1 MTPTPRW
8 HRAAEWAFLAAL
20 IGFGFLLAFR
30 PNWDIDIFW
39 HIATG
44 QWIVTHGR
52 LPNTDIFTY
61 TDPERPWSSFQW
73 LYQVLSYEM
82 DSRTSF
88 VWIRILHAG
97 LFVATFVAWVPILR
111 RVVPGR
117 TVAAA
122 LVMLGVALS
131 LDRLRVRPEAFNFLF
146 LAAAMPWLLGLRDRV
161 GGARGYDVAA
171 VAVLSALWAS
181 IHAGGAVLLPLA
193 LGAVAAG
200 RFVDWLASGR
210 TLPTRK
216 ALEFPLILGAVSTLV
231 MLPMPGFVQG
241 LLSARSMVQ
250 VSAALIPEWQPPVA
264 YLFADVTGPL
274 TPHHLVCGALPYL
287 VLLLA
292 GLAAIGLALRLL
304 RRQAPAGD
312 VGLLALAIL
321 MAVLATRTARFI
333 YLDLLALAAL
343 AGHYRE
349 RLGPWTRR
357 PLVRWSMVAVALLL
371 AWFSYDQSVRR
382 ERHGLTA
389 AVTSMAFDQQP
400 GTFPE
405 QATQVMATMGLKGRI
420 FHLSAWG
427 GYLLHRLYPDCR
439 VFSDG
444 RGNFSVRER
453 DLMVLAHRPWERAEH
468 LEALHAEFPF
478 DIVLFPPPMFP
489 LKDWDATRWVRIY
502 AGPDAEVFL
511 RRSPE
516 NQRNLERAAAY
527 WRLMGLRF
535 EDIDE
540 MQVVHRRMTAA
551 VALSEPATAGA
562 LAEADAL
569 TRAPESARQATGWF
583 RGGVIRFE
591 AGLWEGAA
599 WRLDRALSLGMRHD
613 TAALYLV
620 WALTLQ
626 GNPEAARQAFAR
638 HFMDPRVLA
647 AKDRG
652 PLNAA
657 ARRILALL
665 ADRLSLAAPQWA
677 PDP

>member
-44 QWIVTHGR
+44 QWIVANGR

-73 LYQVLSYEM
+73 LYQVLSYEL
-82 DSRTSF
+82 DSRAGF
-88 VWIRILHAG
+88 VWIRLLHAG
-97 LFVATFVAWVPILR
+97 LFATTFLAWVPILR

-117 TVAAA
+117 AAAAA
-122 LVMLGVALS
+122 LVMLGIALS

-146 LAAAMPWLLGLRDRV
+146 LAVAMPWLLGLRERV
-161 GGARGYDVAA
+161 GRSRAIDVGA
-171 VAVLSALWAS
+171 VAFLSALWAN

-193 LGAVAAG
+193 FGAVAAG
-200 RFVDWLASGR
+200 RFVCWLASGR
-210 TLPTRK
+210 SLVTRK
-216 ALEFPLILGAVSTLV
+216 ALVFPLVLGTVSTLV

-264 YLFADVTGPL
+264 YLFAEITGPL
-274 TPHHLVCGALPYL
+274 TPHHLVCGALPYG
-287 VLLLA
+287 VLLLVGVA
-292 GLAAIGLALRLL
+292 TMGLALRLL

-333 YLDLLALAAL
+333 YLDLVALAAL
-343 AGHYRE
+343 AGHYRD
-349 RLGPWTRR
+349 RLAPWTCRV
-357 PLVRWSMVAVALLL
+357 PVRWAMVATALLL
-371 AWFSYDQSVRR
+371 AWVSYDQSVRR
-382 ERHGLTA
+382 ERQGLSA
-389 AVTSMAFDQQP
+389 AVAAMAFDQQP
-400 GTFPE
+400 GNFPE
-405 QATQVMATMGLKGRI
+405 QATQAMATMGLTGRI

-427 GYLLHRLYPDCR
+427 GYLLHQLYPECR

-444 RGNFSVRER
+444 RGNFSLRER
-453 DLMVLAHRPWERAEH
+453 ELMVLAHRPWERAEH
-468 LEALHAEFPF
+468 LDALHAEFPF

-489 LKDWDATRWVRIY
+489 LKDWDADRWVRIY

-516 NQRNLERAAAY
+516 NQQNLERAAAY

-535 EDIDE
+535 DGTDD
-540 MQVVHRRMTAA
+540 MQDVHRRMTAA
-551 VALSEPATAGA
+551 QALTEPATART

-569 TRAPESARQATGWF
+569 AQTAEPARQATGWF

-591 AGLWEGAA
+591 AGLWETAA
-599 WRLDRALSLGMRHD
+599 WRLRRALSLGMRHD

-620 WALTLQ
+620 WALTLR
-626 GNPEAARQAFAR
+626 GSPDAARQAFTQY
-638 HFMDPRVLA
+638 FTDPQVLA
-647 AKDRG
+647 ATDRG

-657 ARRILALL
+657 ARRIRALL
-665 ADRLSLAAPQWA
+665 ADRLSVSTFGFP
-677 PDP
+677 PEP